1 MPASFDTT
9 LSVEGEVPVF
19 VSTGKLPPGTQ
30 VKTLIDA
37 AYARYRTNDEGQNA
51 QHYPA
56 LAEVPREL
64 FGICVASF
72 NGATYSAGDAAAE
85 FTIMSVAKPFVFA
98 LACQEHGPEAVR
110 EQIGVNATGL
120 PFNSIMAVELNAERV
135 TNPMV
140 NTGPWQR
147 PAWYAA
153 TRLRPSGSVFRMDFR
168 HSRVANYRSM
178 KKCLLRPR
186 PAITATVVWPLFSMA
201 MAGCTLTRLRRSTCT
216 RTSRRST

>member
-37 AYARYRTNDEGQNA
+37 ACARYRTNDEGQNA

-64 FGICVASF
+64 FGICVASI

-140 NTGPWQR
+140 NTG
-147 PAWYAA
+147 AMAA
-153 TRLRPSGSVFRMDFR
+153 TSLVRGDTAEAKWQCIQDGLSAFAGRQ
-168 HSRVANYRSM
+168 HRSM

-186 PAITATVVWPLFSMA
+186 PAITATVAWPLFSMA

-216 RTSRRST
+216 RASRRST